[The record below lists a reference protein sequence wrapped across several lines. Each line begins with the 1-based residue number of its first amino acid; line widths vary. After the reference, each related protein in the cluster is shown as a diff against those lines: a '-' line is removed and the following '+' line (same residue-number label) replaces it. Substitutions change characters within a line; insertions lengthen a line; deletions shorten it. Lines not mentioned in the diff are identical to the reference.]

1 MRKPLS
7 VTDEL
12 LARTWG
18 TGSALNQFFKRYETS
33 PAELGLKAYKITD
46 RRYGLQ
52 LLPDAELAMRQT
64 EAIVPT
70 AAPDPA
76 TPPAGG
82 NEDDLSTAEIV
93 AVQPQDFEAWAT
105 DVDELLQRESEEP
118 ATEEQL
124 HAMYDEGLQPR
135 DAQQRIIEER
145 ANALI
150 SAHHEIEPDE
160 VKPAPTPA
168 SPPQPVVAQTL
179 ADQAQAPH
187 KDSTPTPAVTLVHL
201 QLPQSFTLEEAAPIA
216 HRIVRKAGV
225 ELVAVDAS
233 TRQAIRTFSRADA
246 ANA

>member
-52 LLPDAELAMRQT
+52 LLP
-64 EAIVPT
+64 T

-76 TPPAGG
+76 TNAPDTPPAGE

-201 QLPQSFTLEEAAPIA
+201 QLPQSFTLDEAAPIA

-225 ELVAVDAS
+225 ELVAVDAE
-233 TRQAIRTFSRADA
+233 THQAIRTFSRADA